1 MALRAGYKGVKNTLL
16 SSIKVLAS
24 LGIKSLGTMFSVSNK
39 GVLSVK
45 KATSSTP
52 GIVQPDNETI
62 TINNGVISAAGGS
75 SFTRELLG
83 SFSEAA
89 STCTLTDDISDYD
102 FVEIILSYPLGSSSN
117 DKAIS
122 PSMLIGVDNMP
133 EYVSDDNT
141 NEHILMQIWY
151 NNGCSVAYDSTNH
164 ALKVWGRNGSS
175 FIYKVYGIKY

>member
-24 LGIKSLGTMFSVSNK
+24 LGIKSLGTMLSVSNK

-62 TINNGVISAAGGS
+62 TINNGVISAAGGA
-75 SFTRELLG
+75 FTRELLG

-89 STCTLTDDISDYD
+89 TTCTLTKDISDYD
-102 FVEIILSYPLGSSSN
+102 FVEIILSYPLTESSN

-122 PSMLIGVDNMP
+122 PSLLIGVDNMP
-133 EYVSDDNT
+133 EYVSDDNS
-141 NEHILMQIWY
+141 NVHVLMQIWS
-151 NNGCSVAYDSTNH
+151 NNGCSLAYDSTNH
-164 ALKVWGRNGSS
+164 ALKVWSRNGSS
-175 FIYKVYGIKY
+175 FIYKVYGIKF